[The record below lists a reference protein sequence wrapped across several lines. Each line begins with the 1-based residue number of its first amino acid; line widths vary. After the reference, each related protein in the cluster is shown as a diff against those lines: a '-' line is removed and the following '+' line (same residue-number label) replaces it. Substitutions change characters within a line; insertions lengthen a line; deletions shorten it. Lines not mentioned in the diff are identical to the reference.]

1 MKETI
6 RKKTAKHMAG
16 AMAAV
21 LALTL
26 AAPVFARAD
35 EAPDEA
41 ADALDRS
48 GFEELVSAYAVSAD
62 KLGYKDY
69 VLQHDAADRPDGE
82 IAIDAGGYTRYEE
95 ADQPAEP
102 EIRSDFEGMEGDS
115 VLTAENSLIEF
126 SFDVPQAGYYDLSL
140 EYYPVAGKNSAI
152 QRSVFLDG
160 TLPYSELSLV
170 EFQRVWACDVRETY
184 TSDDGVQ
191 LLSWAQDNQ
200 GNDLKPGM
208 TEAPEWVESY
218 VYDSQGYI
226 TTPLALYLTEG
237 EHTLTLTGLREPML
251 LRRVNLSNRA
261 SARPYADVKAEQ
273 DAAGYTDSAGQV
285 IRIEAENAVKT
296 SSQMLYAQQDQSSPA
311 IYPAS
316 PRALLNNTI
325 GGNSWRLNGQ
335 WMEWTFTV
343 AESGYYNIAL
353 FDKQNFVK
361 GIYVSR
367 RISIDGAVPFEEMED
382 YGFTYGSGWRQDVLH
397 DSEGEPYA
405 FYLEAGEHTL
415 RMEVVL
421 GKFADIISSV
431 QDCVTQLN
439 AIYRSVIRITGV
451 SPDKYRDYEI
461 EQSLPELEGQLEAV
475 KTELDD
481 AIARLRALIGEN
493 SDKESVLITMSD
505 QLEELIEDQERF
517 TEVISA
523 YKVNMRATATW
534 ITQVIDQPLQ
544 LDRIYVYSPGEK
556 VGTENTGFFPSLWHE
571 MKRLFYSFVID
582 YNQIG
587 DVSSGEDATAITLW
601 IGTGRDQA
609 NVIKSLIDSTFT
621 PESNINVNVQLVD
634 MNTLLRATLAGEG
647 PDVAIQVPNTNGIAG
662 AVLTTGN
669 DTAVNYGIRNAVLN
683 LRQFDDYDEVAARF
697 SPSAMVQLEFYGKTY
712 GLPETQ
718 TFPMLFYRK
727 DILAE
732 LGLDVP
738 QTWDDVKVA
747 MTVLSKNQMEFGML
761 PSEQIFAMLLYQ
773 NGGAYYNEEGSKS
786 ALDSEE
792 AVNTFKQYCEYYTD
806 YKLDKE
812 TSVEQRFRTGECP
825 IIISD
830 YTLYNNLQVSAPDID
845 GLWGIAPVPGKQMED
860 GSIDRSV
867 GSTGLTSLIMS
878 ATKEPEACWEFLKWW
893 TSAETQTS
901 FGYEMESL
909 QGEAGRVPTANM
921 EAFANI
927 AWKASDMEALLDQYQ
942 WVRGI
947 PQVPGGYYSW
957 RNVNNAF
964 YTVTTD
970 TDFASPREEL
980 MDKVVLIDMELQYKW
995 DEFGLISKQGGDD
1008 SE

>member
-1 MKETI
+1 MTI
-6 RKKTAKHMAG
+6 RKKSAKRMAG
-16 AMAAV
+16 AMAGV

-26 AAPVFARAD
+26 ALPIGALAQEPAD
-35 EAPDEA
+35 ETA
-41 ADALDRS
+41 AELTRS
-48 GFEELVSAYAVSAD
+48 GFEELVSEYAVSAG

-69 VLQHDAADRPDGE
+69 VLRHEGGDRPEEE
-82 IAIDAGGYTRYEE
+82 ITIDAGGYTRYEE
-95 ADQPAEP
+95 ADDPADP
-102 EIRSDFEGMEGDS
+102 EVRPDFEGMEGES

-126 SFDVPQAGYYDLSL
+126 SFDVEREGYYDLSL
-140 EYYPVAGKNSAI
+140 LYYPVEGKNSAI
-152 QRSVFLDG
+152 QRSIFLDG
-160 TLPYSELSLV
+160 LLPYSELSLV
-170 EFQRVWACDVRETY
+170 EFQRVWACDVKDTY
-184 TSDDGVQ
+184 AGDGGVE
-191 LLSWAQDNQ
+191 LLSWSKDNQ

-208 TEAPEWVESY
+208 TEQPEWVESY
-218 VYDSQGYI
+218 VYDSQGYV
-226 TTPLALYLTEG
+226 TTPLSLYLTEG

-251 LRRVNLSNRA
+251 LRKAILSNRA
-261 SARPYADVKAEQ
+261 SARPYAEVKAEQ
-273 DAAGYTDSAGQV
+273 DAAGYADSSGQLV
-285 IRIEAENAVKT
+285 RIEAENAVKT

-311 IYPAS
+311 VYPAS
-316 PRALLNNTI
+316 PKALLNNTI

-335 WMEWTFTV
+335 WMEWKFSV
-343 AESGYYNIAL
+343 DESGYYNIAL

-367 RISIDGAVPFEEMED
+367 RVSIDGAVPFEEMED
-382 YGFTYGSGWRQDVLH
+382 YGFTYGSGWRQDVLS
-397 DSEGEPYA
+397 DSEGQPYA

-451 SPDKYRDYEI
+451 SPDRYRDYEI
-461 EQSLPELEGQLEAV
+461 EQSLPELEGELIAV
-475 KTELDD
+475 KDELDD

-505 QLEELIEDQERF
+505 QLGELIKDQERF

-544 LDRIYVYSPGEK
+544 LDRIYVYSPDAK
-556 VGTENTGFFPSLWHE
+556 VKVENTGFFPSLWHE
-571 MKRLFYSFVID
+571 AKRLFYSFIID

-587 DVSSGEDATAITLW
+587 DVSSDKESTAITLW

-609 NVIKSLIDSTFT
+609 NVIKSLIDATFT

-718 TFPMLFYRK
+718 TFPMMFYRK

-732 LGLDVP
+732 LGMEVP

-773 NGGAYYNEEGSKS
+773 NGGAYYNEEGSVS

-845 GLWGIAPVPGKQMED
+845 GLWGIAPVPGKEMED

-878 ATKEPEACWEFLKWW
+878 ATEEPEACWEFLKWW

-909 QGEAGRVPTANM
+909 QGEAGRVPTANL
-921 EAFANI
+921 EAFGNI

-980 MDKVVLIDMELQYKW
+980 MDKVVLINTELQYKW
-995 DEFGLISKQGGDD
+995 DEFGLVSEQRGG
-1008 SE
+1008 EEQ